1 MNLEGK
7 WNAILIGGL
16 ITGLAPLVPFVNLA
30 CCLIPFA
37 GAIVAVAIYS
47 NSSPPPVLS
56 NNDGVVLGAM
66 SGVVG
71 TLLYAILVVPL
82 VFILGGTIGRILGQ
96 TIPDIA
102 DIPASVRPLLQSLS
116 TNFGS
121 VVAFVVIFRI
131 LSQLGLSLVFGIL
144 GGIVGI
150 ALFRRKTAA

>member
-7 WNAILIGGL
+7 WTAILIGGL
-16 ITGLAPLVPFVNLA
+16 ITGFASLVPVLNLA

-47 NSSPPPVLS
+47 NSAPPPVLS
-56 NNDGVVLGAM
+56 SNDGVVLGAM

-71 TLLYAILVVPL
+71 ALIHAILIVPFVFL
-82 VFILGGTIGRILGQ
+82 VGGTIGRFLGQ
-96 TIPDIA
+96 AIPDISQMPST
-102 DIPASVRPLLQSLS
+102 IRPLFHGFFG
-116 TNFGS
+116 NFGRIL
-121 VVAFVVIFRI
+121 AIAVIFRI

-144 GGIVGI
+144 GGIVGV

>member
-16 ITGLAPLVPFVNLA
+16 ITGLSSFVPFVNLA

-56 NNDGVVLGAM
+56 NNDGIVLGAM

-71 TLLYAILVVPL
+71 TLLYAVLMVPL
-82 VFILGGTIGRILGQ
+82 VFYLGGTVGRFLGQ
-96 TIPDIA
+96 AIPDITEM
-102 DIPASVRPLLQSLS
+102 PGGVRHLLQGLFS
-116 TNFGS
+116 NFGR
-121 VVAFVVIFRI
+121 ALTIVVIFRI
-131 LSQLGLSLVFGIL
+131 LSHLGLSLIFGIL

-150 ALFRRKTAA
+150 ALFRRKTAP